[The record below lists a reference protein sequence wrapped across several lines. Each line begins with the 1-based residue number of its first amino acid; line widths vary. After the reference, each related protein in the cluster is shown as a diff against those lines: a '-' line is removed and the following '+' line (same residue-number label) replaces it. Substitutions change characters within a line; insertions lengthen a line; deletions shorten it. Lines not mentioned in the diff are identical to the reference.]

1 MKIRP
6 AIILAPIV
14 VVLGVGA
21 LVAATGD
28 HTLAVLDPMGIVA
41 AKQRDLMVFATALM
55 AVVVLA
61 VFALTFWI
69 VWRFRAHKQAKYTP
83 DWDHS
88 RAAETLWWGIP
99 LVLIVILSVVTWT
112 STHELEPTRPLAS
125 SAKPLKIQV
134 VALQWKWLFI
144 YPEQGIATVNYVQ
157 FPEDVPVQFDITSDA
172 PMNSFWIPQLGG
184 QIYAMSGM
192 STRLN
197 LMADAPGTYGG
208 VSANLSGEGFAG
220 MRFTA
225 ESVDSQSFTSWTNMV
240 RAKPGLLDLPAYQ
253 ALAKPSQNVAPSSYA
268 SVAQGLYDDVVM
280 KYMIPGLD
288 EISTTT
294 GGGE

>member
-6 AIILAPIV
+6 AIILAPIA

-21 LVAATGD
+21 LVVATGD

-225 ESVDSQSFTSWTNMV
+225 ESVDSQSFTAWTNMV

-253 ALAKPSQNVAPSSYA
+253 ALSTPSQNVAPSSYA
-268 SVAQGLYDDVVM
+268 SVAPGLYDDVVM

-288 EISTTT
+288 EVSSTN
-294 GGGE
+294 GGGK